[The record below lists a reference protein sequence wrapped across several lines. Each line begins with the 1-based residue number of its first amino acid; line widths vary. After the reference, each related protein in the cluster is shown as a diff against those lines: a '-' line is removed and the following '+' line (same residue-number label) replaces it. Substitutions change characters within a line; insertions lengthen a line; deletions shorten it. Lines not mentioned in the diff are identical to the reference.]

1 MSASLTKLDMIKE
14 LSERYKKYGVT
25 VAATRRI
32 VDGVFELLGKAI
44 TDCRKVEIRN
54 FGVFKAV
61 DRAPRVARN
70 PKTGQKIPVPGRK
83 AVKFILGRELANK
96 LSTVKSNHQQ
106 SQPPQPSQA

>member
-1 MSASLTKLDMIKE
+1 MSTSLTKLDMIKD

-44 TDCRKVEIRN
+44 TDCRKIEIRN
-54 FGVFKAV
+54 FGVFKPV

-70 PKTGQKIPVPGRK
+70 PKTGEKVPVAARK
-83 AVKFILGRELANK
+83 AVKFILGRELAVK
-96 LSTVKSNHQQ
+96 LADVKVGGNHQ
-106 SQPPQPSQA
+106 S

>member
-32 VDGVFELLGKAI
+32 VDGVFELLGKSI

-96 LSTVKSNHQQ
+96 LSSVKSNHQQ

>member
-32 VDGVFELLGKAI
+32 IDGVFELLGRAI
-44 TDCRKVEIRN
+44 TDCRKIEIRN
-54 FGVFKAV
+54 FGVFKPV

-70 PKTGQKIPVPGRK
+70 PKTGQKIPVGARK
-83 AVKFILGRELANK
+83 AVKFILGRELSDKMAAIK
-96 LSTVKSNHQQ
+96 VAAPS
-106 SQPPQPSQA
+106 SQPPQQA